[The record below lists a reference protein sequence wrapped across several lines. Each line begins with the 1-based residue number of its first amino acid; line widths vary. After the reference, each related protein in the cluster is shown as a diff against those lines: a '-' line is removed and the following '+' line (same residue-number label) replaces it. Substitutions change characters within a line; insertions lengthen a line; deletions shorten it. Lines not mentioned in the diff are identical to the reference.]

1 MNRTRRFTL
10 TAMLGAIAA
19 GIGAKAFAQHHRH
32 GPMDAA
38 DLDRHVERMLK
49 HFYVEID
56 ATDEQKQRLEPIVKQ
71 AAKDLQPIRQNLH
84 AARRQAIEILS
95 QDRIDT
101 AALENL
107 RQQQIKF
114 ADDASRTVTRALV
127 DAAEVLNPAQR
138 KQLAAHFARRRGRWG
153 HA

>member
-19 GIGAKAFAQHHRH
+19 GIGSKAFAQRHGH
-32 GPMDAA
+32 GPMDPA

-49 HFYVEID
+49 HLYVEID

-71 AAKDLQPIRQNLH
+71 AAKELAPLRQNLH
-84 AARRQAIEILS
+84 AARRQAIELLS
-95 QDRIDT
+95 QDRVD
-101 AALENL
+101 AAAVEGL
-107 RQQQIKF
+107 RAQQIRL
-114 ADDASRTVTRALV
+114 ADDASRTLTRALV

>member
-19 GIGAKAFAQHHRH
+19 GIGAKAFAQRH
-32 GPMDAA
+32 GHEPMGPA

-49 HFYVEID
+49 HLYVEID
-56 ATDEQKQRLEPIVKQ
+56 TTDEQKQRLEPIVKQ

-95 QDRIDT
+95 QDKVDA
-101 AALENL
+101 AALEGL
-107 RQQQIKF
+107 RQQQIRF
-114 ADDASRTVTRALV
+114 ADDASRTLTRALV